1 MNRLLENYSRLLGE
15 PMPSSFRYLYE
26 DINWKNRLIVLK
38 GARGVGKTTMLL
50 QHIKHTFED
59 TSKALYVSAD
69 HIWFANHSLIDL
81 AEYHYTHGGTHLFI
95 DEIHKYL
102 NWQQEIKNIYDSFPR
117 LNLVVTGSSM
127 LRIEHALGDLSRRC
141 KEYTLRG
148 LSFREYL
155 KLENI
160 ADWPVLS
167 LEEILQRHPQLA
179 GKMTGQAKVLG
190 HFENYLRHGYYPFY
204 IEEGNGFDERLQRT
218 INTVLN
224 EDIPA
229 VANVEYETIYKLREL
244 LGILSEQSPYT
255 LNVSALARTLETSTS
270 QVMKLFDLLNRAA
283 IVRRLFSKERSMKM
297 LQKPEKILFDNT
309 NLMYA
314 LSPEADQGTL
324 RETYFA
330 DMMSFSHSISM
341 PQKGDLVVD
350 KRLLFEVGGR
360 TKGYRQIANIPES
373 YVVADGI
380 DIGYENKIPLWLF
393 GMMY

>member
-1 MNRLLENYSRLLGE
+1 MNRLIENYNRLLGE
-15 PMPSSFRYLYE
+15 SRPSSFRYLYE
-26 DINWKNRLIVLK
+26 SINWQNRLIVLK

-50 QHIKHTFED
+50 QHIASTFED
-59 TSKALYVSAD
+59 ASKALYVSAD

-95 DEIHKYL
+95 DEIHKYP
-102 NWQQEIKNIYDSFPR
+102 NWQQAIKNIYDSYPR

-127 LRIEHALGDLSRRC
+127 LRIEHSLGDLSRRC
-141 KEYTLRG
+141 KEYTMRG

-160 ADWPVLS
+160 ADWPILS
-167 LEEILQRHPQLA
+167 LDEILQRHPQIA
-179 GKMTGQAKVLG
+179 AKMTGQVKVLG
-190 HFENYLRHGYYPFY
+190 HFESYLRHGYYPFY
-204 IEEGNGFDERLQRT
+204 IEEGDGFAERLQRV

-229 VANVEYETIYKLREL
+229 VANIEYETIYKLRQL
-244 LGILSEQSPYT
+244 LGIFSEQSPYT

-270 QVMKLFDLLNRAA
+270 QVMKLLDLLNQAA
-283 IVRRLFSKERSMKM
+283 ITRRLFSKERSMKM
-297 LQKPEKILFDNT
+297 LQKPEKVLFDNT
-309 NLMYA
+309 NIMYA
-314 LSPEADQGTL
+314 LSTQADQGTM

-330 DMMSFSHSISM
+330 DMLSYGHSVSM
-341 PQKGDLVVD
+341 PQKGDLLVD
-350 KRLLFEVGGR
+350 KHLLFEVSGR
-360 TKGYRQIANIPES
+360 TKGYKQIANIPDS

-380 DIGYENKIPLWLF
+380 DIGFENKIPLWLF

>member
-1 MNRLLENYSRLLGE
+1 MNRLIENYNRLLGE
-15 PMPSSFRYLYE
+15 SRPSTFRYLYE
-26 DINWKNRLIVLK
+26 SINWKNRLIVLK

-50 QHIKHTFED
+50 QHIANAFED

-95 DEIHKYL
+95 DEIHKYP

-117 LNLVVTGSSM
+117 LNLIVTGSSM

-141 KEYTLRG
+141 KEYTMRG

-155 KLENI
+155 KLEEI

-167 LEEILQRHPQLA
+167 LEEILQRHTQIAAKL
-179 GKMTGQAKVLG
+179 TGQAKVLG
-190 HFENYLRHGYYPFY
+190 HFDNYLRHGYYPFY
-204 IEEGNGFDERLQRT
+204 IEEGNGFEERLERV

-229 VANVEYETIYKLREL
+229 VAKVEYDTIYKLRQL
-244 LGILSEQSPYT
+244 LAIFSEQSPYT
-255 LNVSALARTLETSTS
+255 LNVSALARTLETSTG
-270 QVMKLFDLLNRAA
+270 QVMKLLDLLNQAA
-283 IVRRLFSKERSMKM
+283 IIRRLFSKERSMKM
-297 LQKPEKILFDNT
+297 LQKPEKVLFDNT
-309 NLMYA
+309 NIMFA
-314 LSPEADQGTL
+314 LSSEADKGTL

-330 DMMSFSHSISM
+330 DMISFAHSVSM
-341 PQKGDLVVD
+341 PQKGDLLVD
-350 KRLLFEVGGR
+350 KHFLFEVGGR
-360 TKGYRQIANIPES
+360 TKGYKQIANIPDS
-373 YVVADGI
+373 FIVADGI
-380 DIGYENKIPLWLF
+380 DIGFENKIPLWLF

>member
-1 MNRLLENYSRLLGE
+1 MNRLLENYTRLLGE
-15 PMPSSFRYLYE
+15 PRPSSFRYLYE
-26 DINWKNRLIVLK
+26 SINWKNRLIVLK

-50 QHIKHTFED
+50 QHITRTFEE
-59 TSKALYVSAD
+59 TSKALYVAAD

-95 DEIHKYL
+95 DEIHKYR

-155 KLENI
+155 KLEGV
-160 ADWPVLS
+160 ADWPVMS
-167 LEEILQRHPQLA
+167 LEDILQRHPQLA
-179 GKMTGQAKVLG
+179 SKMTGQAKVLG

-204 IEEGNGFDERLQRT
+204 IEEGNGFDERLQRV
-218 INTVLN
+218 INTVLT

-229 VANVEYETIYKLREL
+229 VVSVEYETIYKLRQL
-244 LGILSEQSPYT
+244 LAIFSEQSPYT

-270 QVMKLFDLLNRAA
+270 QVMKLFDLLNQAV
-283 IVRRLFSKERSMKM
+283 IIRRLFSKERSMKM

-309 NLMYA
+309 NIMYA
-314 LSPEADQGTL
+314 LSPQADQGTM

-330 DMMSFSHSISM
+330 DMMSFGHSISM
-341 PQKGDLVVD
+341 PQKGDLLVD
-350 KRLLFEVGGR
+350 KHILFEVGGR
-360 TKGYRQIANIPES
+360 TKGYKQIANIPDS

-380 DIGYENKIPLWLF
+380 DIGFENKIPLWLF

>member
-1 MNRLLENYSRLLGE
+1 MNRLIENYTRLLGE
-15 PMPSSFRYLYE
+15 PRPSSFRYLYE
-26 DINWKNRLIVLK
+26 SINWKNRLIVLK

-50 QHIKHTFED
+50 QHITRTFED
-59 TSKALYVSAD
+59 TSKALYVAAD
-69 HIWFANHSLIDL
+69 HIWFANHTLIDL

-95 DEIHKYL
+95 DEIHKYQ

-155 KLENI
+155 KLEGV

-179 GKMTGQAKVLG
+179 SKMTGQAKVLG

-204 IEEGNGFDERLQRT
+204 IEEGNGFDERLQRV
-218 INTVLN
+218 INTVLT

-229 VANVEYETIYKLREL
+229 VVSVEYETIYKLRQL
-244 LGILSEQSPYT
+244 LAIFSEQSPYT

-270 QVMKLFDLLNRAA
+270 QVMKLFDLLNQAA
-283 IVRRLFSKERSMKM
+283 IIRRLFSKERSMKM

-309 NLMYA
+309 NIMYA
-314 LSPEADQGTL
+314 LSPEADTGTM

-330 DMMSFSHSISM
+330 DMMSFGHSISM
-341 PQKGDLVVD
+341 PQKGDLLVD
-350 KRLLFEVGGR
+350 KHILFEVGGR
-360 TKGYRQIANIPES
+360 TKGYKQIANIPES

-380 DIGYENKIPLWLF
+380 DIGFENKIPLWLF

>member
-1 MNRLLENYSRLLGE
+1 
-15 PMPSSFRYLYE
+15 
-26 DINWKNRLIVLK
+26 
-38 GARGVGKTTMLL
+38 MLL
-50 QHIKHTFED
+50 QHISRTFED

-81 AEYHYTHGGTHLFI
+81 AEYHYIHGGTHLFI

-102 NWQQEIKNIYDSFPR
+102 NWQQEIKNIYDSFPH
-117 LNLVVTGSSM
+117 LNLIVTGSSM
-127 LRIEHALGDLSRRC
+127 LHIEHALGDLSRRC

-167 LEEILQRHPQLA
+167 LDDILQHHPQLA
-179 GKMTGQAKVLG
+179 GQMTGQVKVLG
-190 HFENYLRHGYYPFY
+190 HFEKYLRQGYYPFY
-204 IEEGNGFDERLQRT
+204 QEEGNGFDERLQRT

-229 VANVEYETIYKLREL
+229 VANVEYATIYKLREL
-244 LGILSEQSPYT
+244 LGILSEQSPFT

-270 QVMKLFDLLNRAA
+270 QVMKLFDLLNQAA
-283 IVRRLFSKERSMKM
+283 IVRRLFSKERSLKM

-314 LSPEADQGTL
+314 LSPNVDTGTM
-324 RETYFA
+324 RETFTA
-330 DMMSFSHSISM
+330 NMLCTHKLTM
-341 PQKGDLVVD
+341 PTKGDIKID
-350 KRLLFEVGGR
+350 NNYTFEVGG
-360 TKGYRQIANIPES
+360 KNKDYGQIANMPNSFVI
-373 YVVADGI
+373 ADSI
-380 DIGYENKIPLWLF
+380 DVGFGNKIPMWLF
-393 GMMY
+393 GFLY

>member
-1 MNRLLENYSRLLGE
+1 MNRLLGNYSRLLGE
-15 PMPSSFRYLYE
+15 PMPASFRYLYE

-50 QHIKHTFED
+50 QHIKRTFED

-155 KLENI
+155 KLEGV

>member
-1 MNRLLENYSRLLGE
+1 MNRLIENYNRLLGE
-15 PMPSSFRYLYE
+15 SRPSTFRYLYE
-26 DINWKNRLIVLK
+26 SINWKNRLIVLK

-50 QHIKHTFED
+50 QHITNAFED

-95 DEIHKYL
+95 DEIHKYP

-117 LNLVVTGSSM
+117 LNLIVTGSSM

-141 KEYTLRG
+141 KEYTMRG

-160 ADWPVLS
+160 ADWSVLS
-167 LEEILQRHPQLA
+167 LEEILQRHTQIAAKL
-179 GKMTGQAKVLG
+179 TGQAKVLG
-190 HFENYLRHGYYPFY
+190 LFDNYLRHGYYPFY
-204 IEEGNGFDERLQRT
+204 LEEGNGFEERLERV

-229 VANVEYETIYKLREL
+229 VAKVEYDTIYKLRQL
-244 LGILSEQSPYT
+244 LAIFSEQSPYT
-255 LNVSALARTLETSTS
+255 LNVSALARTLETSTG
-270 QVMKLFDLLNRAA
+270 QVMKLLDLLHQAA
-283 IVRRLFSKERSMKM
+283 IIRRLFSKERSMKM
-297 LQKPEKILFDNT
+297 LQKPEKVLFDNT
-309 NLMYA
+309 NIMYA
-314 LSPEADQGTL
+314 LSSEADKGTL

-330 DMMSFSHSISM
+330 DMISFAHSVSM
-341 PQKGDLVVD
+341 PQKGDMLVD
-350 KRLLFEVGGR
+350 KHFLFEVGGR
-360 TKGYRQIANIPES
+360 TKGYKQIANIPDS
-373 YVVADGI
+373 FIVADGI
-380 DIGYENKIPLWLF
+380 DIGFENKIPLWLF

>member
-1 MNRLLENYSRLLGE
+1 MKRLIENYTRLLGE
-15 PMPSSFRYLYE
+15 PRPSSFRYLYE
-26 DINWKNRLIVLK
+26 SINWKNRLIVLK

-50 QHIKHTFED
+50 QHITRTFED
-59 TSKALYVSAD
+59 TSKALYVAAD
-69 HIWFANHSLIDL
+69 HIWFANHTLIDL

-95 DEIHKYL
+95 DEIHKYQ

-155 KLENI
+155 KLEGV

-167 LEEILQRHPQLA
+167 LEDILQHHPQLA
-179 GKMTGQAKVLG
+179 SKMTGQAKVLG

-204 IEEGNGFDERLQRT
+204 IEEGNGFDERLQRV
-218 INTVLN
+218 INTVLT

-229 VANVEYETIYKLREL
+229 VVSVEYETIYKLRQL
-244 LGILSEQSPYT
+244 LAIFSEQSPYT

-270 QVMKLFDLLNRAA
+270 QVMKLFDLLNQAA
-283 IVRRLFSKERSMKM
+283 IIRRLFSKERSMKM

-309 NLMYA
+309 NIMYA
-314 LSPEADQGTL
+314 LSPEADQGTM

-330 DMMSFSHSISM
+330 DMMSFGHSISM
-341 PQKGDLVVD
+341 PQKGDLLVD
-350 KRLLFEVGGR
+350 KHILFEVGGR
-360 TKGYRQIANIPES
+360 TKGYKQIANIPES

-380 DIGYENKIPLWLF
+380 DIGFENKIPLWLF

>member
-1 MNRLLENYSRLLGE
+1 MNRLIKNYTRLLGE
-15 PMPSSFRYLYE
+15 PRPSSFRYLYE
-26 DINWKNRLIVLK
+26 SINWKNRLIVLK

-50 QHIKHTFED
+50 QHITRTFED
-59 TSKALYVSAD
+59 TSKALYVAAD
-69 HIWFANHSLIDL
+69 HIWFANHTLIDL

-95 DEIHKYL
+95 DEIHKYQ

-127 LRIEHALGDLSRRC
+127 LCIEHALGDLSRRC

-155 KLENI
+155 KLEGV

-167 LEEILQRHPQLA
+167 LEDILQRHPQLA
-179 GKMTGQAKVLG
+179 SKMTGQAKVLG
-190 HFENYLRHGYYPFY
+190 HFEHYLRYGYYPFY
-204 IEEGNGFDERLQRT
+204 IEEGNGFDERLQRV
-218 INTVLN
+218 INTVLT

-229 VANVEYETIYKLREL
+229 VVSVEYETIYKLRQL
-244 LGILSEQSPYT
+244 LAIFSEQSPYT

-270 QVMKLFDLLNRAA
+270 QVMKLFDLLNQAA
-283 IVRRLFSKERSMKM
+283 IIRRLFSKERSMKM

-309 NLMYA
+309 NIMYA
-314 LSPEADQGTL
+314 LSPQADHGTM

-330 DMMSFSHSISM
+330 DMMSFGHSVSM
-341 PQKGDLVVD
+341 PQKGDLLVD
-350 KRLLFEVGGR
+350 KHILFEVGGR
-360 TKGYRQIANIPES
+360 TKGYKQIANIPES

-380 DIGYENKIPLWLF
+380 DIGFENKIPLWLF

>member
-1 MNRLLENYSRLLGE
+1 MKRLIENYTRLLGE
-15 PMPSSFRYLYE
+15 PRPSSFRYLYE
-26 DINWKNRLIVLK
+26 SINWKNRLIVLK

-50 QHIKHTFED
+50 QHITRTFED
-59 TSKALYVSAD
+59 TSKALYVAAD
-69 HIWFANHSLIDL
+69 HIWFANHTLIDL

-95 DEIHKYL
+95 DEIHKYQ

-155 KLENI
+155 KLEGV

-167 LEEILQRHPQLA
+167 LEDILQRHPQLA
-179 GKMTGQAKVLG
+179 SKMTGQAKVLG

-204 IEEGNGFDERLQRT
+204 IEEGNGFDERLQRV

-229 VANVEYETIYKLREL
+229 VVSVEYETIYKLRQL
-244 LGILSEQSPYT
+244 LAIFSEQSPYT

-270 QVMKLFDLLNRAA
+270 QVMKLFDLLNQAA
-283 IVRRLFSKERSMKM
+283 IIRRLFSKERSMKM

-309 NLMYA
+309 NIMYA
-314 LSPEADQGTL
+314 LSPQADQGTM

-330 DMMSFSHSISM
+330 DMMSFGHSISM
-341 PQKGDLVVD
+341 PQKGDLLVD
-350 KRLLFEVGGR
+350 KHILFEVGGR
-360 TKGYRQIANIPES
+360 TKGYKQIANIPES

-380 DIGYENKIPLWLF
+380 DIGFENKIPLWLF

>member
-1 MNRLLENYSRLLGE
+1 MKRLIENYTRLLGE
-15 PMPSSFRYLYE
+15 PRPSSFRYLYE
-26 DINWKNRLIVLK
+26 SINWKNRLIVLK

-50 QHIKHTFED
+50 QHITRTFED
-59 TSKALYVSAD
+59 TSKALYVAAD
-69 HIWFANHSLIDL
+69 HIWFANHTLIDL

-95 DEIHKYL
+95 DEIHKYQ

-155 KLENI
+155 KLEGV

-167 LEEILQRHPQLA
+167 LEDILQHHPQLA
-179 GKMTGQAKVLG
+179 SKMTGQAKVLG

-204 IEEGNGFDERLQRT
+204 IEEGNGFDERLQRV

-229 VANVEYETIYKLREL
+229 VVSVEYETIYKLRQL
-244 LGILSEQSPYT
+244 LAIFSEQSPYT

-270 QVMKLFDLLNRAA
+270 QVMKLFDLLNQAA
-283 IVRRLFSKERSMKM
+283 IIRRLFSKERSMKM

-309 NLMYA
+309 NIMYA
-314 LSPEADQGTL
+314 LSPEADQGTM

-330 DMMSFSHSISM
+330 DMMSFGHSISM
-341 PQKGDLVVD
+341 PQKGDLLVD
-350 KRLLFEVGGR
+350 KHILFEVGGR
-360 TKGYRQIANIPES
+360 TKGYKQIANIPES

-380 DIGYENKIPLWLF
+380 DIGFENKIPLWLF

>member
-15 PMPSSFRYLYE
+15 PMPASFRYLYE

-50 QHIKHTFED
+50 QHIKRGFED

-117 LNLVVTGSSM
+117 LNLIVTGSSM

-167 LEEILQRHPQLA
+167 LDEILQRHSQLA

-270 QVMKLFDLLNRAA
+270 QVMKLFDLLNQAA
-283 IVRRLFSKERSMKM
+283 IIRRLFSKERSMKM

-330 DMMSFSHSISM
+330 DMMSFGHSISM
-341 PQKGDLVVD
+341 PQKGDLLVD
-350 KRLLFEVGGR
+350 KHLLFEVGGR
-360 TKGYRQIANIPES
+360 TKGYKQIANIPES

>member
-1 MNRLLENYSRLLGE
+1 MNRLIENYTRLLGE
-15 PMPSSFRYLYE
+15 PRPSSFRYLYE
-26 DINWKNRLIVLK
+26 SINWKNRLIVLK

-50 QHIKHTFED
+50 QHITRTFED

-117 LNLVVTGSSM
+117 LNLIVTGSSM

-155 KLENI
+155 KLENVV
-160 ADWPVLS
+160 DWPVLS
-167 LEEILQRHPQLA
+167 LEEILQQHPQIA
-179 GKMTGQAKVLG
+179 GKMTGQVKVLG
-190 HFENYLRHGYYPFY
+190 HFEKYLQHGYYPFY

-229 VANVEYETIYKLREL
+229 VAKVEYETIYKLREL

-270 QVMKLFDLLNRAA
+270 QVMKLFDLLNQAA

-297 LQKPEKILFDNT
+297 LQKPEKVLFDNT
-309 NLMYA
+309 NIMYA
-314 LSPEADQGTL
+314 VSPEADQGTL

-330 DMMSFSHSISM
+330 DMMSFGHSISM
-341 PQKGDLVVD
+341 PQKGDLLVD
-350 KRLLFEVGGR
+350 KHLLFEVGGR
-360 TKGYRQIANIPES
+360 TKGYKQIANIPES

-380 DIGYENKIPLWLF
+380 DIGFENKIPLWLF